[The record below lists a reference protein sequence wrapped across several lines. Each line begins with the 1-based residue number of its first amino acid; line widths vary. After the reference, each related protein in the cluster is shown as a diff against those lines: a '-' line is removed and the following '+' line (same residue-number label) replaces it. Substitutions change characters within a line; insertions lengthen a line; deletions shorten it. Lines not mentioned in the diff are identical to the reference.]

1 MSEHRTFGT
10 TGRTFVVGP
19 FLTLTAAA
27 ALAIAVSM
35 TPASDRSV
43 FPAGPL
49 SGHSIMHFPR

>member
-10 TGRTFVVGP
+10 TGRTVVVGP
-19 FLTLTAAA
+19 FLTLAAA
-27 ALAIAVSM
+27 ATVAIAISM